1 MLPVFESHFTPP
13 PGKDR
18 VQYRFVSWD
27 LGGESMRD
35 SAHATAQLA
44 QIDKSF
50 PLPKNFT
57 TVVGPDIATGD
68 FQQRRFAGTIR
79 TDHGPVLAGIDLPRH
94 VRQDGLPARTEADI
108 ADFKQG

>member
-1 MLPVFESHFTPP
+1 
-13 PGKDR
+13 
-18 VQYRFVSWD
+18 
-27 LGGESMRD
+27 MRD
-35 SAHATAQLA
+35 PAHATAQLA

-68 FQQRRFAGTIR
+68 FQQRRFAGTMR

-108 ADFKQG
+108 ADLSSGAIVRPGSVCRNRCDREAVAVK